1 MCILSLWSLAKVV
14 TMRLFQATYVQG
26 DLSQLTLPRQQIE
39 EATMVYV
46 CSVVSKAPRPGVDL
60 PAIPA
65 SADRGEGHSYVEY
78 A

>member
-1 MCILSLWSLAKVV
+1 M
-14 TMRLFQATYVQG
+14 TLFQLTYVQG

-46 CSVVSKAPRPGVDL
+46 CFVDSKAPRPGLDF
-60 PAIPA
+60 PAILA